1 MQVMKNILIYKQ
13 EGNLCITHFVDS
25 LDIEGVYEQAQKM
38 LPFGMLYRVGT
49 IDEIPQDRTFRAAW
63 DIEDSDL
70 NDGIG
75 GETNTKQLLSNSKQ
89 LLSSR
94 QEQLESFENSLKLLE
109 TELEGLSAEH
119 ASLNNLATEKEKVW
133 TDTKDPAFAAKAEW
147 EEKLSAAENAE
158 KIVSDKGE
166 EASEEEKQ
174 CSVDLRKIADDAFKA
189 QDELFN
195 NKREASD
202 ARLQSDQ
209 FVEKLNNH
217 NNKINQVKF
226 SIVDSNSLVAEAQAT
241 VSTHQQKLLQLFNK
255 LPPENRRGY
264 ASPELEPEP
273 DSELESDPE
282 PEPAPA
288 PDAVPETEETT
299 DDQN

>member
-1 MQVMKNILIYKQ
+1 MKNILIYKQ

-25 LDIEGVYEQAQKM
+25 LDIEGVHEQAQKM

-49 IDEIPQDRTFRAAW
+49 IDEIPQDRTFRGAW
-63 DIEDSDL
+63 EIEDSDL

-89 LLSSR
+89 PLSSR
-94 QEQLESFENSLKLLE
+94 QEQLESFENHLKALE
-109 TELEGLSAEH
+109 AELEELSAEH
-119 ASLNNLATEKEKVW
+119 ASLNNLAAEKEKVW
-133 TDTKDPAFAAKAEW
+133 ADTKDSAFAAKSEW
-147 EEKLSAAENAE
+147 KEKRLAAENAE

-174 CSVDLRKIADDAFKA
+174 SAVDLRKIAKNAFKA

-195 NKREASD
+195 NKRD
-202 ARLQSDQ
+202 AADTRLKADQ
-209 FVEKLNNH
+209 FVDKLNNH

-226 SIVDSNSLVAEAQAT
+226 SIVDSNSLVAEAQST

-264 ASPELEPEP
+264 TSPGP
-273 DSELESDPE
+273 DPQS
-282 PEPAPA
+282 EPAPV
-288 PDAVPETEETT
+288 PDTVPETEETT

>member
-1 MQVMKNILIYKQ
+1 MKNILIYKQ

-217 NNKINQVKF
+217 DNKINQVKF

>member
-1 MQVMKNILIYKQ
+1 MKNILIYKQ
-13 EGNLCITHFVDS
+13 EDNLHVTHFVNP
-25 LDIEGVYEQAQKM
+25 LGIEGVHEQAQKM
-38 LPFGMLYRVGT
+38 LPFGVLYRVGT
-49 IDEIPQDRTFRAAW
+49 IDEIPEDRTFRAAW

-75 GETNTKQLLSNSKQ
+75 GETNTKELLSNSKQ

-94 QEQLESFENSLKLLE
+94 QEQLESFGNHLKTLE

-119 ASLNNLATEKEKVW
+119 ASLNNTATAKEKVW
-133 TDTKDPAFAAKAEW
+133 ADTKDSAFAAKAEW

-158 KIVSDKGE
+158 KIVADKGE

-174 CSVDLRKIADDAFKA
+174 SAVDLRKIAEDAFKA

-195 NKREASD
+195 NKREAVN
-202 ARLQSDQ
+202 ARLESDQ

-264 ASPELEPEP
+264 TVSEPEATPELEVAQEAEP
-273 DSELESDPE
+273 T
-282 PEPAPA
+282 
-288 PDAVPETEETT
+288 ETKETAN
-299 DDQN
+299 DKN

>member
-1 MQVMKNILIYKQ
+1 MKNILIYKQ
-13 EGNLCITHFVDS
+13 GDNLNVTHFVDS
-25 LDIEGVYEQAQKM
+25 LDIEAVHEQAQKM
-38 LPFGMLYRVGT
+38 LPFGVLYSVST
-49 IDEIPQDRTFRAAW
+49 TEELPQDRVFRAAW

-94 QEQLESFENSLKLLE
+94 QEQLESFENNLKTLE
-109 TELEGLSAEH
+109 AELEELSGEH

-133 TDTKDPAFAAKAEW
+133 AGTKDSAFAAKSDW
-147 EEKLSAAENAE
+147 KEKRLAAENAE
-158 KIVSDKGE
+158 KIVADKGE

-174 CSVDLRKIADDAFKA
+174 SAVDLRKIAKNAFKA

-195 NKREASD
+195 NKKEAVD

-209 FVEKLNNH
+209 FIEKLNNH
-217 NNKINQVKF
+217 NNKINEVKF
-226 SIVDSNSLVAEAQAT
+226 SIVEKNSLVAEAQAT

-255 LPPENRRGY
+255 LPPENRREHV
-264 ASPELEPEP
+264 A
-273 DSELESDPE
+273 
-282 PEPAPA
+282 
-288 PDAVPETEETT
+288 PETEEVT
-299 DDQN
+299 DDKN

>member
-1 MQVMKNILIYKQ
+1 MKNILIYKQ
-13 EGNLCITHFVDS
+13 GDDLNITHFVDS
-25 LDIEGVYEQAQKM
+25 LDIEAVHEQAQKM
-38 LPFGMLYRVGT
+38 LPFGVLYRVST
-49 IDEIPQDRTFRAAW
+49 TEELPQDRVFRAAW

-94 QEQLESFENSLKLLE
+94 QEQLESFENNLKALE
-109 TELEGLSAEH
+109 TELEELSGEH

-133 TDTKDPAFAAKAEW
+133 AGTKDSAFTAKAEW
-147 EEKLSAAENAE
+147 KEKRLAAENAE
-158 KIVSDKGE
+158 KIVADKGE

-174 CSVDLRKIADDAFKA
+174 SAVDLRKIAKNAFKA

-195 NKREASD
+195 NKKEAVD

-209 FVEKLNNH
+209 FIEKLNNH
-217 NNKINQVKF
+217 NNKINEVKF
-226 SIVDSNSLVAEAQAT
+226 SIVEKNSLVAEAQST

-255 LPPENRRGY
+255 LPPENRREHVV
-264 ASPELEPEP
+264 A
-273 DSELESDPE
+273 
-282 PEPAPA
+282 
-288 PDAVPETEETT
+288 ETEEAT

>member
-1 MQVMKNILIYKQ
+1 MKNILIYKQ
-13 EGNLCITHFVDS
+13 EGNLCITHFVDP
-25 LDIEGVYEQAQKM
+25 LDIEGVHEQAQKM
-38 LPFGMLYRVGT
+38 LPFGVLYRVGT

-94 QEQLESFENSLKLLE
+94 QEQLESFENHLKVLE
-109 TELEGLSAEH
+109 TELEELSAEH
-119 ASLNNLATEKEKVW
+119 ASLNNLAAQKEKKW
-133 TDTKDPAFAAKAEW
+133 ADTKDSAFAAKSDW

-158 KIVSDKGE
+158 KTVSQKAN
-166 EASEEEKQ
+166 EASEEEIE
-174 CSVDLRKIADDAFKA
+174 SAINLRKIAEDAFKA

-209 FVEKLNNH
+209 FVDILKNH
-217 NNKINQVKF
+217 NNKINEVKSF
-226 SIVDSNSLVAEAQAT
+226 IVDQNSLVAEAQAT

-264 ASPELEPEP
+264 TVSEPEAT
-273 DSELESDPE
+273 PE
-282 PEPAPA
+282 PEVAQEAEPT
-288 PDAVPETEETT
+288 ETKETT

>member
-1 MQVMKNILIYKQ
+1 MKNILIYKQ
-13 EGNLCITHFVDS
+13 GDDLNITHFVDS
-25 LDIEGVYEQAQKM
+25 LDIEAVHEQAQKM
-38 LPFGMLYRVGT
+38 LPFGVLYRVGT

-75 GETNTKQLLSNSKQ
+75 GETNIKQLLSNSKQ

-94 QEQLESFENSLKLLE
+94 QEQLESFENHLKALE
-109 TELEGLSAEH
+109 AELEELSAEH
-119 ASLNNLATEKEKVW
+119 ASLNNLAAEKEKVW
-133 TDTKDPAFAAKAEW
+133 ADTKDSAFAAKSEW
-147 EEKLSAAENAE
+147 KEKRLAAENAE

-174 CSVDLRKIADDAFKA
+174 SAVDLRKIAKNAFKA

-195 NKREASD
+195 NKRD
-202 ARLQSDQ
+202 AADTRLKAEQ
-209 FVEKLNNH
+209 FVDKLNNH

-226 SIVDSNSLVAEAQAT
+226 SIVDSNSLVAEAQST